1 MRGKQSGINY
11 GIRIKQK
18 HQSDIYQLI
27 ELGRYLRKRWHMEFR
42 REWYVGFNKLD
53 GRIERIVREVKYIDY
68 PNYWWRNP
76 DLLCLDKR
84 KGLIII
90 EVDGAVHDREVV
102 KTQRRNEQYKQ
113 GNVHLIILNVADV
126 KTKGIKLTDE
136 LDWKMT
142 NLLQG
147 AVIGTG

>member
-1 MRGKQSGINY
+1 
-11 GIRIKQK
+11 
-18 HQSDIYQLI
+18 
-27 ELGRYLRKRWHMEFR
+27 MEFR

-53 GRIERIVREVKYIDY
+53 GRVERIVREVSNSDY

-76 DLLCLDKR
+76 DLMCLDKR
-84 KGLIII
+84 RGLIII
-90 EVDGAVHDREVV
+90 EIDGSIHDRELV

-113 GNVHLIILNVADV
+113 AGVHLIILNVADI
-126 KTKGIKLTDE
+126 KAKGIKITED

-142 NLLQG
+142 RLLQG